1 MLSPSLF
8 IQGSLWMLRL
18 LFLIVRN
25 VISALHCSVSKAL
38 YLLYCPFEDVLL
50 IWLNWIR
57 RQFDFG
63 DGEACLRFWVSVWS
77 WWSMFLNL
85 GVFHRWTIW
94 IWFRWRREACLRFW
108 SILSLSGVTLTEF
121 RDIWI
126 WEFDFGD
133 VDAKLVSDSE
143 SRSVS
148 LVSLLPPPSIV
159 NICIHLTTNLSTKR
173 QRQRLLHPSNYNIC
187 IIDA

>member
-1 MLSPSLF
+1 
-8 IQGSLWMLRL
+8 MLRL

-25 VISALHCSVSKAL
+25 VTSALQCFKGPISLVLPIWGCSLNLVELNS
-38 YLLYCPFEDVLL
+38 ET
-50 IWLNWIR
+50 IWFWWR
-57 RQFDFG
+57 R
-63 DGEACLRFWVSVWS
+63 EACLRFWVSVWS
-77 WWSMFLNL
+77 RWSMFLNL

-108 SILSLSGVTLTEF
+108 SILSLSGVILTEF

-126 WEFDFGD
+126 WEFDFVD

-173 QRQRLLHPSNYNIC
+173 QR
-187 IIDA
+187 